1 MELTSLRVLSNLN
14 QSRMDEFTSGTSSS
28 TVTLSSSSSSTMS
41 ITSPKSTSSLCSSP
55 SSSTISPTC
64 LPISSSSTTTATM
77 TTTTLNDTDPCRSFM
92 IQDILDKSKHTTYAN
107 QYKHGR
113 LWKLN
118 NEHGN
123 TLSIIDQHNKNRI
136 HLNEMNDSKFNLKRK
151 YLHQSNLTDHHSNN
165 NNSNYYKC
173 PVLFE
178 DGSRQEMMTSTAA
191 EATTATAMMRPTVGE
206 DCDLQFNE
214 QIVDNELQL
223 IRGNLKEFYSV
234 TGKYDNI
241 LYLLKKNVYLIINLC
256 VA

>member
-1 MELTSLRVLSNLN
+1 MELTSLHVLSNLN
-14 QSRMDEFTSGTSSS
+14 QSRMDEFTPGTSSS

-41 ITSPKSTSSLCSSP
+41 ITSPKSTSSLSSSP

-64 LPISSSSTTTATM
+64 LPTSSSSTTATM

-107 QYKHGR
+107 QYKHDR

-136 HLNEMNDSKFNLKRK
+136 QLNEMNDNKFNLKRK

-165 NNSNYYKC
+165 YYKC
-173 PVLFE
+173 SVLFE
-178 DGSRQEMMTSTAA
+178 DGSRQEMMTSTVTTTSA
-191 EATTATAMMRPTVGE
+191 ATTATMRPTVGE